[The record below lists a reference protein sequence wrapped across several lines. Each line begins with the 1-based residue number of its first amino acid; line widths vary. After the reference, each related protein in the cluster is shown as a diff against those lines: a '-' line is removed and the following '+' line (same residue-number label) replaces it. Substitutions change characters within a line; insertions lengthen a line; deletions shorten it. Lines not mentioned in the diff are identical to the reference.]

1 MNSLAFPNIFNNT
14 STNVIEDHKAT
25 VNNLKLLLASS
36 KGSLFGDPYFGTL
49 IKKLTFEQNNKI
61 LQDIVIDE
69 IYTVILQFVPQLLLD
84 RKNIRITSDG
94 INLYAN
100 IKAQNILD
108 YETDMYN
115 INLISYE
122 VE

>member
-69 IYTVILQFVPQLLLD
+69 IYTVILQFIPQLLLD

-100 IKAQNILD
+100 IRAQNILD

>member
-25 VNNLKLLLASS
+25 VSNLKLLLASS
-36 KGSLFGDPYFGTL
+36 KTSLFGDPYFGTL

-69 IYTVILQFVPQLLLD
+69 IYTAILQFIPQLLLD
-84 RKNIRITSDG
+84 RKNIKITSDG
-94 INLYAN
+94 IDLYAN

-122 VE
+122 VK

>member
-84 RKNIRITSDG
+84 RKNIKITSDG

-100 IKAQNILD
+100 IRAQNILD

>member
-100 IKAQNILD
+100 IRAQNILD